1 MTKILTLLA
10 FLLPFAAGASPLTQ
24 LRAAVCPFRAKA
36 AGKILS
42 QAILEESSESEIIDL
57 LNLEKKY
64 GPCKKVTKISD
75 DRFTFEFRDA
85 AVDGDFH
92 FDHKN
97 HLEDFSY
104 SEARF
109 PEDSFTKLETLL
121 KADGAGNGFWA
132 DRNGE
137 KILAVNEEGAL
148 NISRAFHLFLV
159 KTLED
164 TIHERDA
171 KATDLVTLDGQA
183 RTVSFGLLHHWAP
196 GTPITLGT
204 LENLISVENDAT
216 AADLLI
222 GALGKTRVEKQ
233 GSHIA
238 PLFTYREM
246 ARLSESI
253 QPGDAPATREAAFKR
268 LAALSDADGIVDFPD
283 ERFDLVSTVGWFASA
298 HELCTLVRALKNNP
312 VLTHAYRD
320 LRDQTRPDHGQE
332 KVELLV
338 DVRDSGVGQ
347 TTLLFQNG
355 KDEFCLSYTLNSNGP
370 LDERRMI
377 DVVGRAENLLLKGTA
392 NRDDKGK
399 SP

>member
-1 MTKILTLLA
+1 
-10 FLLPFAAGASPLTQ
+10 
-24 LRAAVCPFRAKA
+24 
-36 AGKILS
+36 
-42 QAILEESSESEIIDL
+42 
-57 LNLEKKY
+57 
-64 GPCKKVTKISD
+64 
-75 DRFTFEFRDA
+75 
-85 AVDGDFH
+85 
-92 FDHKN
+92 
-97 HLEDFSY
+97 
-104 SEARF
+104 
-109 PEDSFTKLETLL
+109 
-121 KADGAGNGFWA
+121 
-132 DRNGE
+132 
-137 KILAVNEEGAL
+137 
-148 NISRAFHLFLV
+148 
-159 KTLED
+159 
-164 TIHERDA
+164 
-171 KATDLVTLDGQA
+171 
-183 RTVSFGLLHHWAP
+183 
-196 GTPITLGT
+196 
-204 LENLISVENDAT
+204 
-216 AADLLI
+216 
-222 GALGKTRVEKQ
+222 
-233 GSHIA
+233 
-238 PLFTYREM
+238 M